1 MIGFYTLTF
10 RSDWILHP
18 NISELWFYILTFGSV
33 SKSPLQLVSA
43 VKCHVILLT
52 CLCVCVCQIS
62 SKRHSCNGRLG
73 TCKTVPFAQ
82 RENKKPKKKK
92 ICNFTHEP
100 NSNPCLPNPYEPKP
114 PHWLCI
120 SYNCIVNLDMS
131 KFIKGSKLA
140 PRRQQRWRRVR
151 PKILYGSLP
160 LSFWIFLAIV
170 GLEFWVFYWVCWGFC
185 CLGLLRFLFNYF
197 CLWFCFWMLRMF
209 GVFVKFFRWWICC

>member
-1 MIGFYTLTF
+1 MQNG
-10 RSDWILHP
+10 
-18 NISELWFYILTFGSV
+18 
-33 SKSPLQLVSA
+33 A
-43 VKCHVILLT
+43 VCP
-52 CLCVCVCQIS
+52 
-62 SKRHSCNGRLG
+62 KRKWKN
-73 TCKTVPFAQ
+73 
-82 RENKKPKKKK
+82 EKK

-140 PRRQQRWRRVR
+140 PRRQQRWWRVR

-170 GLEFWVFYWVCWGFC
+170 GLEFWVFYWVCWGFVVWVC
-185 CLGLLRFLFNYF
+185 WGFCSIIFVCDFVAGCSECLEFLLNFFDD
-197 CLWFCFWMLRMF
+197 
-209 GVFVKFFRWWICC
+209 GFVARTRYVCMI